1 MGIFEEDDRKDKM
14 ELKLM
19 NEQII
24 RQIESIKEADEIR
37 RRQAEKEI
45 KRINENNKYKIKK
58 MLQDNQ
64 KDEDNTR
71 REYILKLQH
80 YVGYNLNPYNMSS
93 SELKY
98 WYEKIKEEVKEK
110 ERELDSYNNRINNRI
125 NSYNSYSNN
134 FYC

>member
-37 RRQAEKEI
+37 RRQAEEEI

-93 SELKY
+93 SELQY
-98 WYEKIKEEVKEK
+98 WWKKIIKEI
-110 ERELDSYNNRINNRI
+110 ERRDQMQTKRLNNIYNDFNKN
-125 NSYNSYSNN
+125 YNY
-134 FYC
+134 YI

>member
-134 FYC
+134 FYY

>member
-37 RRQAEKEI
+37 RRQAEEEI

-98 WYEKIKEEVKEK
+98 WYEKIKREVKEK
-110 ERELDSYNNRINNRI
+110 EYELDRYNNRINNRI

-134 FYC
+134 FYY

>member
-37 RRQAEKEI
+37 RRQAEEEI

-134 FYC
+134 FYY